1 MILLPLFSFSC
12 LNLDIRLSLCDNIVL
27 VQDKR
32 TQSDQEN
39 SLQKDEFSDPGNMD
53 GAAGLDPSRK
63 DGFLDPKNLGLR
75 RSFMKDFD
83 GVSGLNINLACR
95 GEYVVKPQVN

>member
-1 MILLPLFSFSC
+1 M
-12 LNLDIRLSLCDNIVL
+12 SLCDNIVL

-39 SLQKDEFSDPGNMD
+39 SLQKDEFSEPGNKD